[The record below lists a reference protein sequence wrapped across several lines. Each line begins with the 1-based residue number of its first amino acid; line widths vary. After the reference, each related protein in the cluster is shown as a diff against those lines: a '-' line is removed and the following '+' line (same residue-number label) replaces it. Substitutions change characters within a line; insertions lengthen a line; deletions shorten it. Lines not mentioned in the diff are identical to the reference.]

1 MPKGK
6 RKLGIEPLV
15 MIVALPSLL
24 MFLSALT
31 ILPKPIDHVVPN
43 GLYKAFERIIVVPNR
58 SQHVWGPSMA
68 ILP

>member
-15 MIVALPSLL
+15 MIVALPSLP
-24 MFLSALT
+24 MFLSAST

-43 GLYKAFERIIVVPNR
+43 GLFKAFKWIIVVPNC

-68 ILP
+68 IVR